1 MTITKAFDHLGNKHK
16 RQVTMSNRTR
26 ILVRSQIIS
35 FARDPLNVV
44 LAVLIPFVVIQGLGM
59 AMETFPQAAT
69 MDIDPALNGKITG
82 ALFSTG
88 FVAGLS
94 GLHQVLSA
102 EQADRR
108 LAQSGLQPGSLLVA
122 RIITVLVI
130 CAGVAGLS
138 YGIISQSV
146 EPAAPI
152 LAYLS
157 LLLAGGI
164 YALVGIL
171 IGAVSPSLFEGS
183 LVVLI
188 IADMDAFLGSGMAG
202 DTSLEFLPL
211 YYPNELFRSAVFSG
225 TISESILVPQLV
237 YLLVLSVLTGL
248 VYRRSID
255 SGGVF

>member
-1 MTITKAFDHLGNKHK
+1 MTLYQIRTLTKSQLVAF
-16 RQVTMSNRTR
+16 V
-26 ILVRSQIIS
+26 
-35 FARDPLNVV
+35 RDPLNVV
-44 LAVLIPFVVIQGLGM
+44 LAVLIPLVVIQGLGM

-69 MDIDPALNGKITG
+69 MGIDPSLNGKTTG

-102 EQADRR
+102 EQADQR
-108 LAQSGLQPGSLLVA
+108 LVQSGLRPGSLLVA

-146 EPAAPI
+146 EPAAPV

-164 YALVGIL
+164 YALVGIVV
-171 IGAVSPSLFEGS
+171 GAVSPGLFEGS
-183 LVVLI
+183 LIVLI

-211 YYPNELFRSAVFSG
+211 YYPNELFRSAVFTG
-225 TISESILVPQLV
+225 TTSESILIPQLV
-237 YLLVLSVLTGL
+237 YLLVLLSLTSL